1 MRQHGVVA
9 STCIHGF
16 APGTCLI
23 CQTLQAGTTTATRVA
38 GAGEDRKLARRTERG
53 RLARSEPP
61 ARASTPLRPD
71 AIVGPPGSHRSH
83 LGLRLIGFVVVAIA
97 VLLAVSLVIGF
108 VLSVLRILELVA
120 VAALAGWIG
129 WSLGVHHGR
138 RTRA

>member
-23 CQTLQAGTTTATRVA
+23 CQTLQTGTTTATRVA
-38 GAGEDRKLARRTERG
+38 GAGDDRKRARREERSRPAG
-53 RLARSEPP
+53 SMPP
-61 ARASTPLRPD
+61 ALASTPLRPD
-71 AIVGPPGSHRSH
+71 GVLPPPRSHGSH